1 MKTIKLLAAS
11 LAALLMLA
19 ACGGNKDPKVDVQ
32 LPSSDKVDS
41 VSYLIGINF
50 GYFIKANG
58 FGKDLNYGQIKKGM
72 MDFINS
78 ELDMRDENFN
88 KQFRVSPDEMNR
100 LFDEYISAL
109 REYNGAVNQ
118 VKGEAFLAEKF
129 NESGVE
135 KSESGLLY
143 KIIEEGNEVRAEGK
157 DTVWV
162 NYTGTLIDGTEFD
175 SNAESGEPV
184 RMFIDRVV
192 PGFGEGLKLVGEGGK
207 IDLFI
212 PAELGYGERGQ
223 GKIEPNSTLIFN
235 VEITKIG
242 KLYDVSAVSV
252 PANDGTSISARSFCD
267 GIIKEELEESQRKL
281 AEDRTRK
288 LIALKLR
295 LLEV

>member
-143 KIIEEGNEVRAEGK
+143 KIIEKGDTSLVAASK

-162 NYTGTLIDGTEFD
+162 NYTGTLIDGKEFD
-175 SNAESGEPV
+175 SNKNAGEPV
-184 RMFIDRVV
+184 QMMVDNVV
-192 PGFGEGLKLVGEGGK
+192 PGFKEGLGLVGQGGK
-207 IDLFI
+207 VELYI
-212 PAELGYGERGQ
+212 PADLGYGERGNR
-223 GKIEPNSTLIFN
+223 GIEPNSVLIFE
-235 VEITKIG
+235 VEVTKVG
-242 KLYDVSAVSV
+242 KYVEPEPEK
-252 PANDGTSISARSFCD
+252 PA
-267 GIIKEELEESQRKL
+267 KKRK
-281 AEDRTRK
+281 
-288 LIALKLR
+288 
-295 LLEV
+295 